1 MKLFGKMLLPVTLVF
16 VFVNIGVLAAGAVWN
31 KYGVDRNILLAA
43 NLIFFLLHVLAFF
56 LQKRSAQN
64 PNPHAFVRSV
74 IAGMMIKMFA
84 VVIAVL
90 AYVLSAGN
98 AYDKKAVFISLLIYL
113 IYLGAEVSAI
123 SKEIRKKNV

>member
-1 MKLFGKMLLPVTLVF
+1 MKLLGKILLPVTLVF
-16 VFVNIGVLAAGAVWN
+16 IAVTIFVFAAGALWS
-31 KYGVDRNILLAA
+31 KYHVDRNILLAA
-43 NLIFFLLHVLAFF
+43 NGLFFGLSILVFLI
-56 LQKRSAQN
+56 QKRSAQN

-90 AYVLSAGN
+90 IYVLSAGD

-113 IYLGAEVSAI
+113 VYLGAEASAI